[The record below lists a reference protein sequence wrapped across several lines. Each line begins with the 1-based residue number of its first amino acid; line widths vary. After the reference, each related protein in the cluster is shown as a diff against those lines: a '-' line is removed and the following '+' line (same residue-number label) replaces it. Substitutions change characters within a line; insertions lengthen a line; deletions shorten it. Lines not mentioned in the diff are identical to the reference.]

1 MIQLTEVRKYFGEKR
16 ALGPVSFE
24 IEPGGA
30 VGFLGLN
37 VRERLHSSGYL
48 LLICT
53 RLRVKLRSE
62 VLVLQQILTKS
73 EKG

>member
-1 MIQLTEVRKYFGEKR
+1 MIQLTNVRKYFGEKR

-24 IEPGGA
+24 ISSGGA

-37 VRERLHSSGYL
+37 GAGKTTL
-48 LLICT
+48 LSILAT
-53 RLRVKLRSE
+53 DLRRLRVKSKSE
-62 VLVLQQILTKS
+62 VLVLQLILTKS

>member
-30 VGFLGLN
+30 VGVLGLN
-37 VRERLHSSGYL
+37 GAGKTTLLRILATDLH
-48 LLICT
+48 

>member
-37 VRERLHSSGYL
+37 GAGKTTLLRILATDLHPSAG
-48 LLICT
+48 
-53 RLRVKLRSE
+53 E
-62 VLVLQQILTKS
+62 VEI
-73 EKG
+73 

>member
-30 VGFLGLN
+30 VGAQVPLVLHPGRRQGAPEHKSGQPANAGLHAEHR
-37 VRERLHSSGYL
+37 VREAR
-48 LLICT
+48 
-53 RLRVKLRSE
+53 RP
-62 VLVLQQILTKS
+62 
-73 EKG
+73 

>member
-37 VRERLHSSGYL
+37 GAGKTTL
-48 LLICT
+48 LRILATICT